1 MSSIEI
7 YQIDSFTDK
16 LFHGNPA
23 AVCILEQ
30 WLNDELMQAIAIENN
45 LSETAFVVADGD
57 NFKIRW
63 FTPSNEVSLCGHAT
77 LAAAFVLFELGKCS
91 GNVLHFTSMHDNIEV
106 VKKEGLYTLDF
117 PRMSYQPSSCH
128 QQLVDLLDQP
138 ILEAYDSELD
148 YLVVLE
154 SEEAVINLKPDLDK
168 LSQLEKRGL
177 IVTAPG
183 LSSDIYSRCFYP
195 KLKIA
200 EDPVTGSAHCVLTP
214 YWSQRLSKNSLYA
227 IQGLYRKGDLLCEL
241 KDQRVAISGSCRWYM
256 KGHIQI

>member
-7 YQIDSFTDK
+7 YQVDSFTDK

-23 AVCILEQ
+23 AVCILEH

-57 NFKIRW
+57 HFKIRW

-77 LAAAFVLFELGKCS
+77 LAAASVLFELGK
-91 GNVLHFTSMHDNIEV
+91 GVDNILRFLSMHDTIEV

-117 PRMSYQPSSCH
+117 PRMPFHPSSSQ
-128 QQLVDLLDQP
+128 QQLIDLLNEP
-138 ILEAYDSELD
+138 VLEAYDSELD
-148 YLVVLE
+148 YMLVLE
-154 SEEAVINLKPDLDK
+154 NEEAVINVKPDLDK

-177 IVTAPG
+177 IITAPG

-214 YWSQRLSKNSLYA
+214 YWCERLGKNSLYA
-227 IQGLYRKGDLLCEL
+227 IQGLYRKGDLFCEL
-241 KDQRVAISGSCRWYM
+241 KDQRVAISGACRGYM